1 MWIIVLRTG
10 VRKERKKWNECEEL
24 EVESETEIVGDS
36 KGSKAD
42 LIKDRKDRKN
52 RENNVVYR
60 QRYGKRLC
68 NQGESCR

>member
-1 MWIIVLRTG
+1 MWIFVLRTV

-24 EVESETEIVGDS
+24 EVESETEIVGDP

-68 NQGESCR
+68 DQG